1 MIPLL
6 FGARSESKKA
16 KFSGRPERDF
26 LRGLY
31 SYTCFRQQPQ
41 LAAAQGED
49 AGPLLNHAVTAH
61 RPKKVRQTKEK
72 LSGRPRITGSGPMN
86 GVKGTMETAL
96 WPKSETLAGCD

>member
-6 FGARSESKKA
+6 FGARSESKKLD
-16 KFSGRPERDF
+16 FSGRPERDF

-61 RPKKVRQTKEK
+61 RRKKTPDQGETVRAAKNYRIRANEWSKGNNGNRSVAEK
-72 LSGRPRITGSGPMN
+72 RDIGR
-86 GVKGTMETAL
+86 L
-96 WPKSETLAGCD
+96 